1 MQNSYQ
7 MTIWKT
13 HGAPLFTNQTAY
25 FQIYVRNPEI
35 ATIFHDG
42 LDDENCDKNIS
53 DVDYPNWNC
62 PSPQWGYPVAI
73 FSMILVAISASF
85 RAGLPSKLTAQWFD
99 PNEYDIA
106 NALACAADPIGTLI
120 IFLVV
125 PLVAKEPSDLL
136 YLQLYF
142 SIPVFL
148 SFIGS
153 VFITREGYKNEVNDQ
168 SMKV

>member
-1 MQNSYQ
+1 
-7 MTIWKT
+7 
-13 HGAPLFTNQTAY
+13 
-25 FQIYVRNPEI
+25 
-35 ATIFHDG
+35 
-42 LDDENCDKNIS
+42 
-53 DVDYPNWNC
+53 
-62 PSPQWGYPVAI
+62 
-73 FSMILVAISASF
+73 MILVASSASF

-106 NALACAADPIGTLI
+106 NALASSADAIGTLI

-136 YLQLYF
+136 YLQVYF
-142 SIPVFL
+142 AILVFL

-153 VFITREGYKNEVNDQ
+153 LFITREGYKNEVNDQ